1 VTHTATSS
9 RPGPLEFEV
18 PPELEA
24 HEPPEARGLSRDAV
38 RLMVAYRKE
47 QRLVH
52 AAFRDLAGFLEPGD
66 LLVINNSG
74 TLPASVPARR
84 SDGTQL
90 ELHLSTP
97 LPSGQGPVDLARP
110 PGAEP
115 QVWVVELRRPSG
127 PDSLPFREAT
137 PGETLALPE
146 ASAEVLE
153 PYPPDCGP
161 FEERPR
167 ESRLWTA
174 ALRLPSALG
183 PYLERHG
190 HPIRY
195 GYVTREWPVS
205 FYQTVY
211 AMEAGSAE
219 MPSAGRAFTPEM
231 ITELIS
237 GGVDV
242 APVTLHAGVASL
254 EEHET
259 PAAEFYRVPEETARR
274 VTLAREAGGRIIAVG
289 TTVVRALETVIDDAG
304 AVRPGRGWT
313 KLVVSPERGVRAVDG
328 LLTGWHEPR
337 ASHLL
342 MLEAVAGREL
352 LELSYRSAIE
362 RGYRWHEFGDLHLI
376 LP

>member
-1 VTHTATSS
+1 VTGASTPT

-24 HEPPEARGLSRDAV
+24 HDPPEARGLSRDSV
-38 RLMVAYRKE
+38 RLMVAFRHDLH
-47 QRLVH
+47 LVH
-52 AAFRDLAGFLEPGD
+52 ARFRDLAQFLEPGD

-74 TLPASVPARR
+74 TLPASIPARR
-84 SDGTQL
+84 VDGTML

-97 LPSGQGPVDLARP
+97 LPSGQGPVDLT
-110 PGAEP
+110 AEP
-115 QVWVVELRRPSG
+115 GPDPNVWVVELRRPSG
-127 PDSLPFREAT
+127 ADSLPFRTAS
-137 PGETLALPE
+137 PGETLTLPE
-146 ASAEVLE
+146 ASTEILE

-161 FEERPR
+161 LEQRAK

-174 ALRLPSALG
+174 ILRLPTALG

-205 FYQTVY
+205 YYQTVY

-219 MPSAGRAFTPEM
+219 MPSAGRAFTPRM
-231 ITELIS
+231 ITELIAR
-237 GGVDV
+237 GIDV
-242 APVTLHAGVASL
+242 APVTLHAGVASI
-254 EEHET
+254 EGHET
-259 PAAEFYRVPEETARR
+259 PAAEYYRVPEETARR
-274 VTLAREAGGRIIAVG
+274 VTVARESGGRVIAVG
-289 TTVVRALETVIDDAG
+289 TTVVRALETVASESG
-304 AVRPGRGWT
+304 AVGADQGWT
-313 KLVVSPERGVRAVDG
+313 KLIVSPERGVRVVDG

-342 MLEAVAGREL
+342 MLEAVAGRKL
-352 LELSYRSAIE
+352 LEVSYQEALE
-362 RGYRWHEFGDLHLI
+362 QKYLWHEFGDLHLI

>member
-1 VTHTATSS
+1 MAAYRHDLH
-9 RPGPLEFEV
+9 LEHARF
-18 PPELEA
+18 PEL
-24 HEPPEARGLSRDAV
+24 AR
-38 RLMVAYRKE
+38 
-47 QRLVH
+47 
-52 AAFRDLAGFLEPGD
+52 FLEPGD

-84 SDGTQL
+84 ADGTQL

-97 LPSGQGPVDLARP
+97 LPAGQGPVDLLEP
-110 PGAEP
+110 PGDEP
-115 QVWVVELRRPSG
+115 QVWVVELRMPSG
-127 PDSLPFREAT
+127 PDSLPFRLAT
-137 PGETLALPE
+137 RGEVLTLPG
-146 ASAEVLE
+146 ASAEILE
-153 PYPPDCGP
+153 SYPPDCGP
-161 FEERPR
+161 QEERQQ
-167 ESRLWTA
+167 ESRLWTT
-174 ALRLPSALG
+174 ALRLPCALG

-205 FYQTVY
+205 SYQTVF

-231 ITELIS
+231 ITELIAR
-237 GGVDV
+237 GIDV

-254 EEHET
+254 EEHE
-259 PAAEFYRVPEETARR
+259 PPPAEFYRVSGATARR
-274 VTLAREAGGRIIAVG
+274 VTLARASGGRIIAVG
-289 TTVVRALETVIDDAG
+289 TTVVRALETVADEAG
-304 AVRPGRGWT
+304 SVRPGRGWT
-313 KLVVSPERGVRAVDG
+313 QLIVSPERGVRVVDG

-352 LELSYRSAIE
+352 LEASYRAALE
-362 RGYRWHEFGDLHLI
+362 HGYLWHEFGDLHLV

>member
-1 VTHTATSS
+1 VRST
-9 RPGPLEFEV
+9 LEFTV

-24 HEPPEARGLSRDAV
+24 HDPPEARGLSRDSV
-38 RLMVAYRKE
+38 RLMVAYRADR
-47 QRLVH
+47 RLIH
-52 AAFRDLAGFLEPGD
+52 ARFADLASFLEPGD

-74 TLPASVPARR
+74 TLPASIFAERA
-84 SDGTQL
+84 DGTKL

-97 LPSGQGPVDLARP
+97 LPSGQGPVDLAKP
-110 PGAEP
+110 PGPDP
-115 QVWVVELRRPSG
+115 QIWVVELRKPSG
-127 PDSLPFREAT
+127 ADSLPFRVAH
-137 PGETLALPE
+137 PGETLSLPE
-146 ASAEVLE
+146 ATAEILE

-161 FEERPR
+161 LEERSR

-183 PYLERHG
+183 AYLESHG

-195 GYVTREWPVS
+195 GYVSKEWPVS
-205 FYQTVY
+205 YYQTVF
-211 AMEAGSAE
+211 AIEPGSAE

-231 ITELIS
+231 ITQLIS
-237 GGVDV
+237 RGIDV

-254 EEHET
+254 EEHES
-259 PAAEFYRVPEETARR
+259 PLAEFYSVPQETARR
-274 VTLAREAGGRIIAVG
+274 VSLARESGGRIIAVG
-289 TTVVRALETVIDDAG
+289 TTVVRALETVADGSGTVRAG
-304 AVRPGRGWT
+304 SGWT
-313 KLVVSPERGVRAVDG
+313 KLVVSPDGAVSVVDG

-352 LELSYRSAIE
+352 IEVSYRAALE
-362 RGYRWHEFGDLHLI
+362 NGYLWHEFGDLHLL

>member
-1 VTHTATSS
+1 VSRTVTSGRS
-9 RPGPLEFEV
+9 GPIQFEV

-24 HEPPEARGLSRDAV
+24 HDPPEARGLSRDAV
-38 RLMVAYRKE
+38 RLMVAHRHD
-47 QRLVH
+47 RSLVH
-52 AAFRDLAGFLEPGD
+52 AHFRDLAKFLVPGD

-84 SDGTQL
+84 ADGTEL

-97 LPSGQGPVDLARP
+97 LPSGQGPVDLTAP
-110 PGAEP
+110 PGSRP
-115 QVWVVELRRPSG
+115 QVWVIELRRPSG
-127 PDSLPFREAT
+127 SESLSFRSAT
-137 PGETLALPE
+137 PGETLVLPD
-146 ASAEVLE
+146 ATAQIME

-161 FEERPR
+161 FEDRDP

-174 ALRLPSALG
+174 VLSVPLAMG

-190 HPIRY
+190 RPIRY
-195 GYVTREWPVS
+195 GQVGREWPVS

-231 ITELIS
+231 ITALIS
-237 GGVDV
+237 GGIDV
-242 APVTLHAGVASL
+242 APITLHSGVASL

-259 PAAEFYRVPEETARR
+259 PPAEFFRVSDETARR
-274 VTLAREAGGRIIAVG
+274 VELARASGGRVIAVG
-289 TTVVRALETVIDDAG
+289 TTVVRALESAAG
-304 AVRPGRGWT
+304 PSGIVRPGQGWT
-313 KLVVSPERGVRAVDG
+313 RLVVSPERGVRVVDG

-342 MLEAVAGREL
+342 MLEAVAGRDL
-352 LELSYRSAIE
+352 LEDSYRAALE
-362 RGYRWHEFGDLHLI
+362 HRYRWHEFGDLHLV

>member
-1 VTHTATSS
+1 
-9 RPGPLEFEV
+9 
-18 PPELEA
+18 
-24 HEPPEARGLSRDAV
+24 
-38 RLMVAYRKE
+38 MVAYRSDR
-47 QRLVH
+47 RLIH
-52 AAFRDLAGFLEPGD
+52 AEFKDLARFLEPGD

-74 TLPASVPARR
+74 TLPASLPARR
-84 SDGTQL
+84 GDGTEL

-97 LPSGQGPVDLARP
+97 LPSGQGPVDLS
-110 PGAEP
+110 EP
-115 QVWVVELRRPSG
+115 RGPERQIWVVELRRPSG

-137 PGETLALPE
+137 PGETLVLPE

-161 FEERPR
+161 IEERAH

-174 ALRLPSALG
+174 DLRFPGALG
-183 PYLERHG
+183 AYLARHG
-190 HPIRY
+190 RPIRY

-205 FYQTVY
+205 YYQTVY

-219 MPSAGRAFTPEM
+219 MPSAGRAFTPQM
-231 ITELIS
+231 ITDLIS
-237 GGVDV
+237 RGIDV

-254 EEHET
+254 EEHEPPT
-259 PAAEFYRVPEETARR
+259 AEFYRVPEQTARR
-274 VTLAREAGGRIIAVG
+274 VALAREAGRRIIAVG
-289 TTVVRALETVIDDAG
+289 TTVVRAIETVTDESG
-304 AVRPGRGWT
+304 TVRSGRGWT

-352 LELSYRSAIE
+352 LEASYMAALE
-362 RGYRWHEFGDLHLI
+362 RGYLWHECGDLHLV

>member
-1 VTHTATSS
+1 VNPTATSD
-9 RPGPLEFEV
+9 RPGPLEFEL
-18 PPELEA
+18 PRELEA
-24 HEPPEARGLSRDAV
+24 HDPPEVRGRSRDDV
-38 RLMVAYRKE
+38 RLMVAYRHD

-52 AAFRDLAGFLEPGD
+52 GGFRDLAKFLEPGD

-74 TLPASVPARR
+74 TLPAAIPARR
-84 SDGTQL
+84 GDGTQL

-97 LPSGQGPVDLARP
+97 LPSGQGPVDLDRP
-110 PGAEP
+110 PGPDP
-115 QVWVVELRRPSG
+115 QVWIVELRRQSG
-127 PDSLPFREAT
+127 GDSLPFRT
-137 PGETLALPE
+137 PDPGETLSLPD
-146 ASAEVLE
+146 ASAEILE
-153 PYPPDCGP
+153 PYPPNCGP
-161 FEERPR
+161 LDERSG

-174 ALRLPSALG
+174 LLGLHSALG

-205 FYQTVY
+205 YYQTVF

-231 ITELIS
+231 ITGLIS
-237 GGVDV
+237 RGIDV
-242 APVTLHAGVASL
+242 APITLHAGVASL
-254 EEHET
+254 EEDE
-259 PAAEFYRVPEETARR
+259 PPSAEFYLVPEETARR
-274 VTLAREAGGRIIAVG
+274 VSQAREAGGRIVAVG
-289 TTVVRALETVIDDAG
+289 TTVVRALETAADDAG
-304 AVRPGRGWT
+304 VVRGGRGWT
-313 KLVVSPERGVRAVDG
+313 RLVVSPDRGVSVVDG

-352 LELSYRSAIE
+352 LKASYRAALAE
-362 RGYRWHEFGDLHLI
+362 RYMWHEFGDLHLV

>member
-1 VTHTATSS
+1 VTRTAAGT

-24 HEPPEARGLSRDAV
+24 HDPPEARGRSRDDV
-38 RLMVAYRKE
+38 RLMVASRHDL
-47 QRLVH
+47 RLAH
-52 AAFRDLAGFLEPGD
+52 ARFRDLPRFLEAGD

-84 SDGTQL
+84 ADGTRL

-110 PGAEP
+110 PGPDPE
-115 QVWVVELRRPSG
+115 VWVVELRRPSG
-127 PDSLPFREAT
+127 AESLPFREAT
-137 PGETLALPE
+137 PGETLHLPD
-146 ASAEVLE
+146 ASAGVLE

-161 FEERPR
+161 PEDRPK

-174 ALRLPSALG
+174 ELRLPSALG

-195 GYVTREWPVS
+195 GYVSREWPVS
-205 FYQTVY
+205 AYQTVF

-231 ITELIS
+231 VTDLIAR
-237 GGVDV
+237 GIDV

-254 EEHET
+254 EEHES
-259 PAAEFYRVPEETARR
+259 PAAEFYRVSEATARR
-274 VTLAREAGGRIIAVG
+274 VSQAREAGRRVIAVG
-289 TTVVRALETVIDDAG
+289 TTVIRALETVAGESG
-304 AVRPGRGWT
+304 AVRSGSGWT
-313 KLVVSPERGVRAVDG
+313 RLVVSPERGVRAVDG

-352 LELSYRSAIE
+352 LEMSYRAALE
-362 RGYRWHEFGDLHLI
+362 GGYLWHEFGDLHL
-376 LP
+376 LMP